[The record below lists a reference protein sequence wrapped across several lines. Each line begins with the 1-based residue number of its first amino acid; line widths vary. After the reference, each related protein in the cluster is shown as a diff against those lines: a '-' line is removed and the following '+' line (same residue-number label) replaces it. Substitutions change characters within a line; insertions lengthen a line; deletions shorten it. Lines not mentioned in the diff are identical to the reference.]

1 MATAVA
7 KKAPKELVNFD
18 TEGNIVVSKSTDASS
33 KLVARRAIE
42 AHLERKNMQLDN
54 DKYWD
59 MDWLS

>member
-7 KKAPKELVNFD
+7 KKVREELVNFD
-18 TEGNIVVSKSTDASS
+18 TDGNIVVKKTTDASS

-42 AHLERKNMQLDN
+42 AHLERKDMQLDN

-59 MDWLS
+59 MD